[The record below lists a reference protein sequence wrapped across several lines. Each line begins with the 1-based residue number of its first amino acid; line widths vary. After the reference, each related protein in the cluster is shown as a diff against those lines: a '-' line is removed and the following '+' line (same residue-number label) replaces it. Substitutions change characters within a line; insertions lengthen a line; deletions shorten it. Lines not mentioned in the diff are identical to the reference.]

1 MLNMSFLVFNESRGS
16 ERAKKKTAFNV
27 SLNTDFLDGSLVNV
41 LCLDLEEG

>member
-1 MLNMSFLVFNESRGS
+1 MNRGGAS
-16 ERAKKKTAFNV
+16 VQKKKTAFNV